1 MSYLFAFLIALA
13 TKYAA
18 VFLVQILIRQYV
30 WENWVKVY
38 FAWAKFLHRMNL
50 LLLMRFWIDRV
61 CFLSITPRLGL
72 PFLSP
77 KCFLEKRWR
86 VLTSEIISGCLV
98 LKLWGTRKITLIA
111 MRMNGNSVLIFF
123 YISYIMKPN
132 IIEKLWLTES
142 RSVLLWRQRFR
153 IRAHKNSP
161 ADAILNRI
169 FQQIISY
176 FCR

>member
-123 YISYIMKPN
+123 LYILHYEAEYYWEAVAHGVKKCFVVEATFSYTCPQELASRRYPKSDLSAN
-132 IIEKLWLTES
+132 YIIFL
-142 RSVLLWRQRFR
+142 
-153 IRAHKNSP
+153 
-161 ADAILNRI
+161 
-169 FQQIISY
+169 
-176 FCR
+176 